1 MTENYLLL
9 PILLPLAGAM
19 LVLLLPRAMN
29 ALRVPIAL
37 LATAGGVVAAWL
49 LFQQAALPDRAALEF
64 VRPWA
69 GFGIT
74 FALKLTRLNAFIL
87 LAAAAFGFL
96 VTLFSWRFMEGSK
109 GVAARPHAKQ
119 FFAYLQITLAM
130 AAGAVLADDLVA
142 LLFFWEGLLCTMF
155 GLVIIGRSDAWK
167 TAIKALIIVGISDL
181 CLMAGIGLTYA
192 LTGTLRMSEIGA
204 HVGDITGLTAL
215 AMVLLLIGAMGKG
228 GAMPFHS
235 WIPDAAVDAPM
246 PFMALIPAAMEKLL
260 GIYLMARITL
270 DMFPLT
276 PNSSISTLLM
286 IVGAVTILL
295 AVAMALVQKD
305 FKRLLSYHAISQVGY
320 MILGIG
326 TATAFGVI
334 GGLFHMINNALYKS
348 LLFCT
353 GGAVEHRTGTT
364 DLAKLGGLG
373 AKMPIT
379 CLCFV
384 IAALSISGFPL
395 TNGFFSKELV
405 YEGAR
410 QRNVIFYAAA
420 LLGSF
425 LTAASFLKLGH
436 AAFFGK
442 RNPEHDTVREAPA
455 AMLLPMILLAAGCL
469 IFAYNPFS
477 VGKVILPT
485 VEHAAVIAEH
495 NFAEEPMTGLP
506 TDMMLV
512 LGTVVVLAAAI
523 VNHIVGVKRTGS
535 GLGAVDHIHYA
546 PVLHT
551 TYNLADRRAF
561 DPYEW
566 LLKLVAVVS
575 GIGFAIDRIIDWI
588 QDGLATGLARALS
601 ALVRAANTGSYAAHI
616 LWAVIGAAAVV
627 YFLAFGRG

>member
-1 MTENYLLL
+1 MY
-9 PILLPLAGAM
+9 PL
-19 LVLLLPRAMN
+19 N
-29 ALRVPIAL
+29 
-37 LATAGGVVAAWL
+37 
-49 LFQQAALPDRAALEF
+49 E
-64 VRPWA
+64 
-69 GFGIT
+69 
-74 FALKLTRLNAFIL
+74 
-87 LAAAAFGFL
+87 
-96 VTLFSWRFMEGSK
+96 
-109 GVAARPHAKQ
+109 H
-119 FFAYLQITLAM
+119 
-130 AAGAVLADDLVA
+130 
-142 LLFFWEGLLCTMF
+142 
-155 GLVIIGRSDAWK
+155 
-167 TAIKALIIVGISDL
+167 
-181 CLMAGIGLTYA
+181 
-192 LTGTLRMSEIGA
+192 
-204 HVGDITGLTAL
+204 
-215 AMVLLLIGAMGKG
+215 
-228 GAMPFHS
+228 
-235 WIPDAAVDAPM
+235 
-246 PFMALIPAAMEKLL
+246 
-260 GIYLMARITL
+260 
-270 DMFPLT
+270 
-276 PNSSISTLLM
+276 SSISTLLM

-379 CLCFV
+379 CGCFV

-405 YEGAR
+405 YAGALE
-410 QRNVIFYAAA
+410 RNVIFYAAA

-455 AMLLPMILLAAGCL
+455 SMLLPMVLLAAGCL
-469 IFAYNPFS
+469 AFAYNPLPINR
-477 VGKVILPT
+477 ILLPAVEETRVARGPAPTDAMPAGNVPT
-485 VEHAAVIAEH
+485 VQAVEQ
-495 NFAEEPMTGLP
+495 AEEVPHYEFGAKPMSGWP
-506 TDMMLV
+506 TDVPLI
-512 LGTVVVLAAAI
+512 LGTVIVLAAAVI
-523 VNHIVGVKRTGS
+523 NHIVGVKRTGK

-566 LLKLVAVVS
+566 LLKLVAVIS
-575 GIGFAIDRIIDWI
+575 AIGFALDRIIDWI
-588 QDGLATGLARALS
+588 QDGLASGLARALS

-616 LWAVIGAAAVV
+616 LWAIIGAAAIV
-627 YFLAFGRG
+627 YFLATSAA